1 MLDGARHDPEV
12 SEKFLRTVERN
23 ARRLDALIQD
33 LLAISELES
42 GRVKLSPVSVHLSD
56 VVDKVFSDLKGR
68 AVARDVKLVNESGSL
83 DVTADDGRLQQ
94 VLTNLVDNAIKYGR
108 AGGTVGV
115 GGHPM
120 DGSKVQVFVRDD
132 GPGIPPEALERVFE
146 RFYRVDKGRSRDQ
159 GGAGL
164 GLSIVKHIVQSHGGE
179 VWVTSETGKGTTF
192 FFTLPK
198 MQQNG
203 KPA

>member
-1 MLDGARHDPEV
+1 MKVAINGFGRIGRLAFRAGV
-12 SEKFLRTVERN
+12 GNVEIVAIN
-23 ARRLDALIQD
+23 D
-33 LLAISELES
+33 LGDTKTMAHLL
-42 GRVKLSPVSVHLSD
+42 KYDSVHGTW
-56 VVDKVFSDLKGR
+56 DKD
-68 AVARDVKLVNESGSL
+68 
-83 DVTADDGRLQQ
+83 
-94 VLTNLVDNAIKYGR
+94 IKPGKDSI
-108 AGGTVGV
+108 TV
-115 GGHPM
+115 

-159 GGAGL
+159 GGTGL

-179 VWVTSETGKGTTF
+179 VWATSETGKGTTF